1 MVDQEYLLARTVL
14 NRATCVELL
23 KQSTLAR
30 VVISVRCLPAALP
43 ALIALVEDRVVVA
56 SAEESVLLAAKRHDV
71 ISVQADGLEEDG
83 AIWSVMASG
92 LASRVKEVEGLSQ
105 AVQESLALGAA
116 LVEVPL
122 TVVVGHRIG

>member
-1 MVDQEYLLARTVL
+1 
-14 NRATCVELL
+14 
-23 KQSTLAR
+23 
-30 VVISVRCLPAALP
+30 
-43 ALIALVEDRVVVA
+43 
-56 SAEESVLLAAKRHDV
+56 LAAKRHDV